1 MKMNMKIIVVMLML
15 FQPKDYVF
23 AHLVNSPKFPYG
35 VSSFKKI
42 IQEKQF
48 CADKTK
54 YICKLEKVGN
64 YNKIWRPRRFG
75 KTLICDMLTE
85 YYDAAN
91 KREQV

>member
-1 MKMNMKIIVVMLML
+1 MKIIVVMLML
-15 FQPKDYVF
+15 FQSKDYVF
-23 AHLVNSPKFPYG
+23 AHLLMNSPKFPYG
-35 VSSFKKI
+35 VSSFKQI